1 MTAQKSS
8 HTLML
13 NGHAVPYVLRRSA
26 RRSVGLQ
33 IGDNGLVVS
42 APKRLAHIEIE
53 RSLLTKAIW
62 IQSRLAYWRQC
73 QARSLSL
80 QDTLQ
85 KGLQIPIQGIPYEV
99 VYLPALKRCAIN
111 HSTRTITINE
121 SPPAQQAQA
130 EKLEAISK
138 KVERLLRPH
147 ALALFADMGQ
157 ELRQRIRVPAFTTHL
172 SSARCRWGSCNK
184 KNEMRLNWRLV
195 FYPRPII
202 EYVVAHEMA
211 HLIEMNHSPAFWNV
225 VQSIKPDFQQAH
237 DFLSEMNPEKV
248 PLL

>member
-1 MTAQKSS
+1 
-8 HTLML
+8 ML

-33 IGDNGLVVS
+33 IGDNGLIVS
-42 APKRLAHIEIE
+42 APKRLAQIEIE
-53 RSLLTKAIW
+53 RSLQSKAIW

-80 QDTLQ
+80 LEVLQ
-85 KGLQIPIQGIPYEV
+85 KGLPIPLLGEQYEV
-99 VYLPALKRCAIN
+99 VYSPQLKRSTIN
-111 HSTRTITINE
+111 HHTRTITLND
-121 SPPAQQAQA
+121 SPPAQQALF
-130 EKLEAISK
+130 EKLEVLSK
-138 KVERLLRPH
+138 KVERILRPY
-147 ALALFADMGQ
+147 ALDMFADLGQ
-157 ELRQRIRVPAFTTHL
+157 ELSSRIRVPAFTTQL

-184 KNEMRLNWRLV
+184 KNEMRLNWRLI

-211 HLIEMNHSPAFWNV
+211 HLIEMNHSPAFWKV

-237 DFLSEMNPEKV
+237 DFLSKMNPEKV

>member
-1 MTAQKSS
+1 
-8 HTLML
+8 ML

-26 RRSVGLQ
+26 RRSLGLQ
-33 IGDNGLVVS
+33 IGDDGLVVS
-42 APKRLAHIEIE
+42 APKRLAHAEIE

-62 IQSRLAYWRQC
+62 IQSRMARWRQC

-80 QDTLQ
+80 QEVLQ
-85 KGLQIPIQGIPYEV
+85 KGLTIPLQGEPYEV
-99 VYLPALKRCAIN
+99 AYLPQLKRSAIN
-111 HSTRTITINE
+111 HHTRVITINE
-121 SPPAQQAQA
+121 SPPALQSHP

-138 KVERLLRPH
+138 KVERLLRPY
-147 ALALFADMGQ
+147 ALDLFADLGR
-157 ELRQRIRVPAFTTHL
+157 ELSQRIRVPAFTTHL
-172 SSARCRWGSCNK
+172 SSAKCRWGSCNK

-195 FYPRPII
+195 FYPRPVI

-211 HLIEMNHSPAFWNV
+211 HLIEMNHSPAFWDV
-225 VQSIKPDFQQAH
+225 VQTIKPDFQQAH

>member
-1 MTAQKSS
+1 
-8 HTLML
+8 ML
-13 NGHAVPYVLRRSA
+13 NGHAVPYLLRRSA

-33 IGDNGLVVS
+33 IGDNGLIVS
-42 APKRLAHIEIE
+42 APKRLAHTEIE
-53 RSLLTKAIW
+53 RSLMTKAIW

-80 QDTLQ
+80 ENVLQ
-85 KGLQIPIQGIPYEV
+85 KGLHIPLEGEQYQV
-99 VYLPALKRCAIN
+99 VYLPQLKRCAIN
-111 HSTRTITINE
+111 HHTRTITLNE
-121 SPPAQQAQA
+121 SPPAQQAQP
-130 EKLEAISK
+130 EKLEALSK

-147 ALALFADMGQ
+147 ALELFANIGS
-157 ELRQRIRVPAFTTHL
+157 ELSERIRVPAFTTHL

-211 HLIEMNHSPAFWNV
+211 HLIEMNHSAAFWNV
-225 VQSIKPDFQQAH
+225 VQTIKPDFQQAH